1 MKDWVVEMQEAE
13 AARKAEEAAA
23 IAAFVAAGKVKHL
36 GYCDEKYMKKVQR
49 NWNRSISP
57 TVIAEKKE
65 EEQYC
70 IFSKEERRKL

>member
-36 GYCDEKYMKKVQR
+36 GYCDEKHMKRVQK
-49 NWNRSISP
+49 NWNRNISP
-57 TVIAEKKE
+57 AVIEKKKE

-70 IFSKEERRKL
+70 IFSKEERRKA